1 MAHVNERVCQYYLQ
15 PRGCKKGEGCD
26 FKHPTVSPAGQVTNK
41 VCEYFLKPRGCS
53 KGAEC
58 DFLHPDIAPEQKMLL
73 QSHLPQKARPCT
85 YFNSPRGCIKGG
97 SCDFAHPASFGMN
110 PSAFHNSNMNAGF
123 NMMNQSSMNSMMN
136 ASSMMNQ
143 SMNHSLMN
151 QMTGHGGHGGHGSS
165 SMDSMK
171 ICEFFQTHRGCHKG
185 LACDFAHVAP
195 QQLLGM
201 SGGSSGMTP
210 IGPVSR
216 AGKLMKPKLCEY
228 FGTPRGC
235 IKALTCE
242 FIHQQQKPCE
252 FALSG
257 RGCKKGKFCD
267 YLHVDS
273 NGTPF
278 PGIDENSLPGYGK
291 TARPTN
297 LAATRHN
304 PY

>member
-1 MAHVNERVCQYYLQ
+1 MRQSDNERVCQYYLH
-15 PRGCKKGEGCD
+15 PRGCKKGDGCD

-58 DFLHPDIAPEQKMLL
+58 DFLHPALAPEQKLLL
-73 QSHLPQKARPCT
+73 QSQLPQKARPCT
-85 YFNSPRGCIKGG
+85 YFNSPRGCIKGA
-97 SCDFAHPASFGMN
+97 SCDFAHPAAFAMN
-110 PSAFHNSNMNAGF
+110 PIAFSNGQVNMN
-123 NMMNQSSMNSMMN
+123 NSMTNSLMNSMMN
-136 ASSMMNQ
+136 QPSMMNQ
-143 SMNHSLMN
+143 SIN
-151 QMTGHGGHGGHGSS
+151 QS
-165 SMDSMK
+165 SMMGAHAMDGSTK

-185 LACDFAHVAP
+185 LACDFAHIAP

-201 SGGSSGMTP
+201 AGGSSGMTP

-235 IKALTCE
+235 IKSSTCE
-242 FIHQQQKPCE
+242 FIHQHQKPCE

-267 YLHVDS
+267 FLHVDA

-278 PGIDENSLPGYGK
+278 PGIDESSLPGIGK
-291 TARPTN
+291 IVRAPSQVARHTPY
-297 LAATRHN
+297 TRVRE
-304 PY
+304 